1 MYIHQCIYIYN
12 VSIYVNEVFMIKE
25 LRAAM
30 NMDFYP
36 AFEPMAKPQM
46 ALTLLTTD
54 HEAN

>member
-1 MYIHQCIYIYN
+1 
-12 VSIYVNEVFMIKE
+12 MIKE